1 MTLIPDSLLL
11 VPFCPGCPGAY
22 RPGESGPFYG
32 RPNRI
37 LTIFIFTR
45 LSQKRIISL

>member
-1 MTLIPDSLLL
+1 MIPCYLFLL
-11 VPFCPGCPGAY
+11 PGRWGEGAY